1 MMRKC
6 ILTLVLLMT
15 VLVAG
20 AQERKKFSPQ
30 KFNEAMEEYI
40 QKHAELTQQEA
51 DKVFPLLR
59 EMHKKQ
65 RAIYNRVHEMAKNK
79 PGDEAGCVAIINE
92 YDKVN
97 IELKQIEKC
106 YHKKMMQVVSA
117 SKLYE
122 ILKAE
127 YRFHRHWMKG
137 AQKPGPKPTD
147 KRR

>member
-1 MMRKC
+1 MMKKC
-6 ILTLVLLMT
+6 MLTLVLLMT

-20 AQERKKFSPQ
+20 AQEKKKFSPE
-30 KFNEAMEEYI
+30 KFNEAMEEFI
-40 QKHAELTQQEA
+40 QKKAELTQQEA
-51 DKVFPLLR
+51 DKVFPILR

-65 RAIYNRVHEMAKNK
+65 RAIYKRVHEMAKNK
-79 PGDEAGCVAIINE
+79 PADEAGCVAVIEE

-106 YHKKMMQVVSA
+106 YHKKMMQEVPA
-117 SKLYE
+117 SKVYE

-127 YRFHRHWMKG
+127 YRFHRGWMKG
-137 AQKPGPKPTD
+137 AQKPMD

>member
-1 MMRKC
+1 MKKC
-6 ILTLVLLMT
+6 FLMLVLLMT
-15 VLVAG
+15 VMMAN
-20 AQERKKFSPQ
+20 AQEKKFSPE
-30 KFNEAMEEYI
+30 KFNVDMEEYI
-40 QKHAELTQQEA
+40 KKHAELTQQEA

-65 RAIYNRVHEMAKNK
+65 RVLYKRVHEMAKNK
-79 PGDEAGCVAIINE
+79 PADEAGCVAVIEE

-106 YHKKMMQVVSA
+106 YHKKMMQEVPA
-117 SKLYE
+117 SKVYE

-137 AQKPGPKPTD
+137 AQKPMD